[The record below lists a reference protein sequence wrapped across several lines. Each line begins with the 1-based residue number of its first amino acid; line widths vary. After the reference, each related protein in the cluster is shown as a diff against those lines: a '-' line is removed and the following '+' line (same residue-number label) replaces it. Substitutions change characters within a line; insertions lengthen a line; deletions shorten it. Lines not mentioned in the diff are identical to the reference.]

1 MLATENLKD
10 DRAPDCAPSSSALA
24 SASAAFATST
34 ISPGSDGDD
43 DDCDD
48 EPEEASS
55 TPAPTSSKKNT
66 AAKETAAASSSSS
79 SKKADPTTSSKKAE
93 ASSSSSS
100 SSKKAAAATTS
111 SSSAKAAATASS
123 SSGGG
128 LAGLVAKIFSGGQAT
143 FFTQNGVAGACGQV
157 HPDSAI
163 IAALQTSQYAN
174 GAHCGKF
181 IQVVNKKNNK
191 SQKVQVADECPTCDG
206 TTSVDFSKG
215 AFDALGGTVEEG
227 VFESKYNPSLAIS
240 KISDAS
246 LLQLSGVSLTT
257 KSPLPSV
264 SPLLSCI
271 V

>member
-93 ASSSSSS
+93 ASSSS